1 MIHVILRAMRP
12 VGRYSPVAPNDS
24 RGASFTILEQ
34 QVAIVTGSTSGIG
47 LGIAEELAAAGADVT
62 VNGRAT
68 AAEFNDLIERLDAL
82 GGGRVDGRYA

>member
-1 MIHVILRAMRP
+1 MRP

-47 LGIAEELAAAGADVT
+47 RGIAEKPAAAGADVT
-62 VNGRAT
+62 LNGFAT
-68 AAEFNDLIERLDAL
+68 TADFNALSARLDAL
-82 GGGRVDGRYA
+82 GGGGVDGR